1 MKHSVHARSLAS
13 LVVALCLLAAP
24 VSVPAKKGDKNYK
37 RGLEAEKA
45 KQWEQAAQEFAL
57 AVAANPSDMEY
68 QLHYRRSLFNASQ
81 KFMEQGRTLA
91 EQGDYTGA
99 YNAFRQAY
107 GYDPVNELA
116 QAEMARMLR
125 LQREKEETTGRT
137 RTANGRSSSDDGRIV
152 RSSYDGANGANGAN
166 GTGVPAANTARAA
179 AAARVTEQ
187 LPPTRSEQLRVINY
201 NGDLEGFV
209 RKMAEELEFN
219 VIFDRDFPKRNINVN
234 LRNVTAAR
242 ALDHVFI
249 AHNLFFQK
257 LDRRTILVADQ
268 SKRGQYQ
275 QLVLRTFYLT
285 NIDPNNARTLIQS
298 SLPPNSGRQAI
309 VTPNKETNSITV
321 RDTPENVRLIEELIT
336 SIDKE
341 RAEVVMDVNIYE
353 VSRTDLLTLGNQI
366 GDQASL
372 SGLGGLNPL
381 QILVGGPNG
390 RGGVV
395 DGTGTGKGGG
405 GTKVLADATTA
416 ATTVATAIGGSFL
429 LPATRLSAFQSKDN
443 TRLLAHTLVHAFD
456 GEQST
461 TRIGQKVP
469 VQTAS
474 VSPFGAGTVPG
485 TGANNAAAN
494 NIFGNSG
501 FPVIQYQDTGLI
513 LKFTPQVFPNQDVQ
527 VKMEI
532 ESNDVIGAS
541 TALTPT
547 FSQRSVTGMARI
559 PNNRTMMIASVAQDK
574 ESRGR
579 QGLPLLG
586 LIPVLGRLFSTPTRN
601 DSNNDIVITVTP
613 RVLRAATI
621 TPGDIRLKPSGTLQA
636 PVSDTLEAV
645 VREAERED
653 QLAAARLLPTDVTVQ
668 LPTAPVATETASAPT
683 TDAEQPSFVPAPKIL
698 AAGDG
703 AAAQPFA
710 LPVIHVEDVPPPA
723 TKPVNPAPGVS
734 AFAPSASTLP
744 APTKTVAATG
754 TAAVASAA
762 GLPVATGAELYVV
775 AGGSEMRVGQRQRL
789 MIFVKTGTPLSL
801 AAATLKFDPRVLAV
815 RSVTQGSMFGE
826 GATAAKP
833 SITQSTDSAGQ
844 LLALVAPPAG
854 THVTGMGVLL
864 FVEVE
869 ALAAG
874 VSAVGFERT
883 GVHLMGADGRGI
895 AAQVSEIRLTV
906 KQ

>member
-1 MKHSVHARSLAS
+1 MKHLVHARSLAS

-24 VSVPAKKGDKNYK
+24 VGVMAKKKGDKNYK
-37 RGLEAEKA
+37 RGLEAENA

-57 AVAANPSDMEY
+57 AVAANPSDMEF
-68 QLHYRRSLFNASQ
+68 QLHYRRALFNASQ
-81 KFMEQGRTLA
+81 KFMEQGRTLSEA
-91 EQGDYTGA
+91 GDYTGA

-116 QAEMARMLR
+116 KAEMDRMLR
-125 LQREKEETTGRT
+125 LQRDKEEATGRT
-137 RTANGRSSSDDGRIV
+137 RTANTRDGGGRVV

-166 GTGVPAANTARAA
+166 GTDGQPAANTARAA
-179 AAARVTEQ
+179 AAARVEQ
-187 LPPTRSEQLRVINY
+187 QQPPTRSEQLRVINY

-219 VIFDRDFPKRNINVN
+219 VIFDRDFPKRTVNVN

-242 ALDHVFI
+242 ALDHVFL

-257 LDRRTILVADQ
+257 LDRRTVLIADQ

-321 RDTPENVRLIEELIT
+321 RDTPENVRLIEELIA

-366 GDQASL
+366 GDQGSL
-372 SGLGGLNPL
+372 TGLGGLNPV

-395 DGTGTGKGGG
+395 RGGTTTGGGKGDT
-405 GTKVLADATTA
+405 TKVLAEATTA
-416 ATTVATAIGGSFL
+416 ATSIATAIGGSFL

-474 VSPFGAGTVPG
+474 VSPFGSGTG
-485 TGANNAAAN
+485 TNTGANAGAAN

-547 FSQRSVTGMARI
+547 FSQRSVAGMARI
-559 PNNRTMMIASVAQDK
+559 PNNRTMMIASVAQDR

-586 LIPVLGRLFSTPTRN
+586 LIPILGRLFSTPTRS

-613 RVLRAATI
+613 RVLRAPSI
-621 TPGDIRLKPSGTLQA
+621 TPNDIKLKPSGTLQA

-645 VREAERED
+645 VRDAERED
-653 QLAAARLLPTDVTVQ
+653 QLAAARLLPTDVNVQ
-668 LPTAPVATETASAPT
+668 LPALPASAETASAQPGAAQT
-683 TDAEQPSFVPAPKIL
+683 GQQPDAEQPAFVPAPKLL
-698 AAGDG
+698 AAGDNS
-703 AAAQPFA
+703 AAPSAA
-710 LPVIHVEDVPPPA
+710 LPVVFVEDVPPPA
-723 TKPVNPAPGVS
+723 VKSVNPGAK
-734 AFAPSASTLP
+734 AFAP
-744 APTKTVAATG
+744 AATT
-754 TAAVASAA
+754 TAAAPIKTPAA
-762 GLPVATGAELYVV
+762 TAAPGAGAELYVV
-775 AGGSEMRVGQRQRL
+775 AGGGSEMRVGQRQRL
-789 MIFVKTGTPLSL
+789 MIFVKTGTPLAL

-826 GATAAKP
+826 GAGAPKP
-833 SITQSTDSAGQ
+833 SITQSADSSGQ

-854 THVTGMGVLL
+854 MHVTGMGVLL

-874 VSAVGFERT
+874 VSAVGFDHT
-883 GVHLMGADGRGI
+883 GVHLMSADGRGVV
-895 AAQVSEIRLTV
+895 ARVSEIRLTV
-906 KQ
+906 K